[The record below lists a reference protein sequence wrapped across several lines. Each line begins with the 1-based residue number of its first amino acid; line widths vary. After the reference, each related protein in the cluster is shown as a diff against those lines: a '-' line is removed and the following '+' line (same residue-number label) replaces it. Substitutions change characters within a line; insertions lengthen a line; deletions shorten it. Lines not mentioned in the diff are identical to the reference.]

1 MSSLAL
7 VTMSGRGDWTTQLFS
22 RFMSNRKD
30 SATMGSLDDI
40 KSMRTMETG
49 YTKTAF
55 PEDPIPA
62 TFFGTSIYW
71 RPENSS
77 AQHNGEGSSDGSHET
92 SAVAE
97 PNESKADDETDLVE
111 RLAATTI
118 T

>member
-1 MSSLAL
+1 
-7 VTMSGRGDWTTQLFS
+7 MSGRGDRTTLSFA
-22 RFMSNRKD
+22 RFMANRTH

-40 KSMRTMETG
+40 KPMRTMETD

-77 AQHNGEGSSDGSHET
+77 GQDNSEGSSDANHET
-92 SAVAE
+92 SALAVPEE
-97 PNESKADDETDLVE
+97 PKADDENDLVE